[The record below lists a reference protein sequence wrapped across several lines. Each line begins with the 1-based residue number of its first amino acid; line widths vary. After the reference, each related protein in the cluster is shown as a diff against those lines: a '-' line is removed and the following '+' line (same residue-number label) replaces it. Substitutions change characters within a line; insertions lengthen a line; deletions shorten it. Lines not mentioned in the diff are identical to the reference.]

1 MEKQCVY
8 TAPNDDDVGAF
19 WEDALPLSDAMA
31 ASACAPSF
39 IFQIDTMMSDMLDGM
54 RRQSADA
61 LLRKE
66 IGSRLV

>member
-8 TAPNDDDVGAF
+8 TAPNGDDVGAF
-19 WEDALPLSDAMA
+19 REDALSLSDALA
-31 ASACAPSF
+31 ASACAPNF
-39 IFQIDTMMSDMLDGM
+39 IFQIDAMMSDLLDGM